1 MSRMTSLATA
11 AAVAGLAAVA
21 GTGIY
26 FLRRWYARRTLY
38 CLNVTLYVK
47 PERRAEFLQCIKNNK
62 AGTLSNEPLAVT
74 YCYGEDTK
82 EPNTFH
88 FHEQYIGR
96 EGFEAHTKALHFAAW
111 EKFASSDP
119 FSAPP
124 VVKFWTAPLALAAAA
139 TGDETRSSHPRAAA
153 VSCLNARLVVKP
165 ERRADFLKAIG
176 DDAAATLRDEHVV
189 CRSNPRRPTTAAAA
203 SRQCR
208 IPLTLRASICTTGRL
223 RSASSSARTRAPRTC
238 SICTSNTGCKRASR
252 RTERRRTL
260 RSGPSS
266 SRRSLLR
273 RSCG

>member
-1 MSRMTSLATA
+1 VAASELDMSRMTSLATA
-11 AAVAGLAAVA
+11 AAVAGV
-21 GTGIY
+21 GIY

-176 DDAAATLRDEHVV
+176 DDAAATLRDE
-189 CRSNPRRPTTAAAA
+189 
-203 SRQCR
+203 
-208 IPLTLRASICTTGRL
+208 PLAISFLVGEDESTPNLFHLHEQYWMQAGIEAHRKTPHFAEWTKFL
-223 RSASSSARTRAPRTC
+223 E
-238 SICTSNTGCKRASR
+238 
-252 RTERRRTL
+252 TEPLEEELWVRFYDNV
-260 RSGPSS
+260 P
-266 SRRSLLR
+266 
-273 RSCG
+273 